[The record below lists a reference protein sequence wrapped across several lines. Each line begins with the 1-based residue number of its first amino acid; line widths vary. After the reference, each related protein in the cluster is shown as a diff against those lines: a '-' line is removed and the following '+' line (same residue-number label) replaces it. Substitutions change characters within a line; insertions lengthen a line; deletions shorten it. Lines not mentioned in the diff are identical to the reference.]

1 MALQTLNL
9 ENKSFPPAE
18 EAARINEY
26 QTNRRLYDGNLVAE
40 IPQLRFDDDSV
51 ADKINWFAS
60 ISEFWQDLVSGQPPL
75 ITVSNSR
82 VNQIVQ
88 SLDWEAILPPMIVD
102 YCRFG
107 DVVVRVNQ
115 NDRNFIVENIDPAIW
130 YPILDSSQLDAPS
143 GVLLAWGYRDAT
155 AADQSLVSPPE
166 GVKSVLPSAGY
177 QNNKLRVLIYDLRE
191 NMYIEK
197 VYDLNN
203 NVIGAGTETARFSLE
218 VNPIVHVGN
227 SVTADRY
234 YGQSMYKNIK
244 DLVAVYNSRF
254 TAMKNI
260 MQAHSSPNLYGPEA
274 SVVRGDDGEF
284 QVDVGNQFFPV
295 PDTATVAP
303 GYLTWDGKLDSNFEF
318 LKQTEIKI
326 LTAVGISPSSFS
338 SATQQSNATSA
349 GALRRWNL
357 RQVAKQN
364 RMQSDL
370 ADGIKEI
377 IQIIASTQG
386 VTLDNKEISVA
397 WRDFINDE
405 IEDEKTIRM
414 FEAGI
419 IDNKTALARIDN
431 ISPDEIEGEARYS
444 FDNNQGGAFAAREG
458 VSNNTNKT

>member
-1 MALQTLNL
+1 MALQNFNL
-9 ENKSFPPAE
+9 QGKSFPPAE
-18 EAARINEY
+18 EAARITEY

-40 IPQLRFDDDSV
+40 IPSLRQDDDSV

-75 ITVSNSR
+75 IK
-82 VNQIVQ
+82 VNHDGVNKIVQ
-88 SLDWEAILPPMIVD
+88 SLDWEAILPPMIID

-115 NDRNFIVENIDPAIW
+115 SDNAFIVENIDPAIW

-143 GVLLAWGYRDAT
+143 GVLLAWGYRDAN

-177 QNNKLRVLIYDLRE
+177 QNNKLRVLVYNFTDKTYQERT
-191 NMYIEK
+191 
-197 VYDLNN
+197 YDLNN
-203 NVIGAGTETARFSLE
+203 NVIGEGTTTETFTLG

-227 SVTADRY
+227 GVTADRF

-244 DLVAVYNSRF
+244 ELVAAYNNRF
-254 TAMKNI
+254 TAMRKI

-284 QVDVGNQFFPV
+284 QVEVGNQFFPV

-370 ADGIKEI
+370 ADGIKNI
-377 IQIIASTQG
+377 IQVIATTQG
-386 VTLDNKEISVA
+386 VALDNKEINVA

-431 ISPDEIEGEARYS
+431 IPVDEVDGEARYS

-458 VSNNTNKT
+458 VSNNNNKT

>member
-1 MALQTLNL
+1 MALQNFNL
-9 ENKSFPPAE
+9 QGKAFPPAE
-18 EAARINEY
+18 EASRITDY

-40 IPQLRFDDDSV
+40 IPSLRNDDDSV

-75 ITVSNSR
+75 ITVQNANINR
-82 VNQIVQ
+82 IVQ
-88 SLDWEAILPPMIVD
+88 SLDWESILPPMIID
-102 YCRFG
+102 YTRFG
-107 DVVVRVNQ
+107 DAVVRVNQ
-115 NDRNFIVENIDPAIW
+115 TDSNFIVENIDPAIW
-130 YPILDSSQLDAPS
+130 YPILDSAAMDTPV
-143 GVLLAWGYRDAT
+143 GVILAWGYRNAN
-155 AADQSLVSPPE
+155 AADQSLVAPPD
-166 GVKSVLPSAGY
+166 GVKSVLPQAGY
-177 QNNKLRVLIYDLRE
+177 QNNKLRVLIYDLRNKE
-191 NMYIEK
+191 YIEK
-197 VYDLNN
+197 TYDLNN
-203 NVIGAGTETARFSLE
+203 NVIGEGTTTETFTLG

-227 SVTADRY
+227 GVTADRY
-234 YGQSMYKNIK
+234 FGQSMYKNIK
-244 DLVAVYNSRF
+244 ELVAAYNTRF
-254 TAMKNI
+254 TAMRNI
-260 MQAHSSPNLYGPEA
+260 MEAHSSPNLYGPEE
-274 SVVRGDDGEF
+274 SVVRADDGEF

-295 PDTATVAP
+295 PTAATVAP

-377 IQIIASTQG
+377 IKVIATTQG
-386 VTLDNKEISVA
+386 VTLDGKEISVA

-419 IDNKTALARIDN
+419 IDNKQALARIDN
-431 ISPDEIEGEARYS
+431 IDPDEIDGESRYS